1 MKKYT
6 FNSQEYTDLDDLRQA
21 IWSANHLVFGDLTD
35 ALKTKL
41 GISEEEYTAPV
52 HEVTL
57 EEAQETKHSELKR
70 EMEAKREAL
79 TVAYDDDT
87 FNANTEAQ
95 SNMMVLLKAFDLG
108 VTEAS
113 IRSSTEK
120 THTFTQTQCNELSLL
135 MLAAVNSI
143 YSQYWELKDKV
154 YSATTV
160 NDVNAIYWN

>member
-1 MKKYT
+1 MKYYIYNTEKYYD
-6 FNSQEYTDLDDLRQA
+6 EDDLRQA
-21 IWSANHLVFGDLTD
+21 IWKKEHIIFGALTSDLM
-35 ALKTKL
+35 TKF
-41 GISEEEYTAPV
+41 SVTEEEYTAPV

-70 EMEAKREAL
+70 EMEAKREQL
-79 TVAYDDDT
+79 TVTYDNDT

-108 VTEAS
+108 VTEVS

-135 MLAAVNSI
+135 MLSAVNSI
-143 YSQYWELKDKV
+143 YSQYWELKDKI

-160 NDVNAIYWN
+160 DDVNSIYWN